1 MTVKNP
7 VSLVIVG
14 SIGLDTVATPLERRE
29 EVLGG
34 SVSFACAAA
43 SFFCKTGMVGVVG
56 DDFPAAY
63 AALYG
68 HFGIDLS
75 GLQRVPGKTF
85 RWEGEYANDMN
96 DRRTLRTELNVFA
109 EFAPTLPASYRS
121 SPFLFLANISP
132 DLQTHVLGEMT
143 APKFVAADT
152 MDLWINTA
160 RPALERV
167 IRSVH
172 MLTLNDSEA
181 RMLSGEHNLV
191 KAAACVRAMGP
202 TYLVIKKG
210 EHGAML
216 FGPGGVFIVPAF
228 PLESV
233 LDPTGAGD
241 TFAGGMMGALAALG
255 RTDEAAMR
263 LAMVYGSVVAS
274 FGVERFSLD
283 RLAALTRGEIEA
295 RTAAFRKMIT
305 LEA

>member
-1 MTVKNP
+1 MSGKKP

-14 SIGLDTVATPLERRE
+14 SIGLDTISTPVERRE

-43 SFFCKTGMVGVVG
+43 SFFSTTGMVGVVG
-56 DDFPAAY
+56 DDFPPAY
-63 AALYG
+63 AALYER
-68 HFGIDLS
+68 FGIDLA

-85 RWEGEYANDMN
+85 RWEGEYSTDMN

-109 EFAPTLPASYRS
+109 DFSPKLPEAYRT

-132 DLQTHVLGEMT
+132 ELQSHVLGEMK

-172 MLTLNDSEA
+172 LLTLNDSEA
-181 RMLSGEHNLV
+181 RMFSGEHNLI

-202 TYLVIKKG
+202 TYVVIKKG

-216 FGPGGVFIVPAF
+216 FGPAGTFMVPAF
-228 PLESV
+228 PLEAV

-255 RTDEAAMR
+255 RTDEAAVR

-274 FGVERFSLD
+274 FGVERFSLE
-283 RLAALTRGEIEA
+283 RLADLTRADIES